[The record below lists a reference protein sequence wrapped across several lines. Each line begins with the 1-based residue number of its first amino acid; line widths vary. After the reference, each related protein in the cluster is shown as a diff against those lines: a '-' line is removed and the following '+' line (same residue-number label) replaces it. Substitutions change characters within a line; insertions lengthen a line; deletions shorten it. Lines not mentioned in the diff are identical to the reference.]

1 MLSGVEAYT
10 GSVYGYEKTT
20 GTDQLGKDAFLQ
32 LLITELRYQDPLNP
46 MTDRE
51 FISQMAQFSAL
62 EQMQNL
68 YRVGQAQQ
76 AISLIGRPVLAEEY
90 LDDGISEMI
99 YGQVTGVRTVNGKT
113 LLRLDS
119 GREIEADSVVVV
131 LDETGLEQY
140 LQAMVGRKAY
150 VRVYNEAGEVVDL
163 REIQITGYKIVE
175 GKPYVTAGSG
185 ENEEQIPLSEIW
197 SVA

>member
-62 EQMQNL
+62 EEMQNL

-76 AISLIGRPVLAEEY
+76 AIFLIGRPVLAEEY
-90 LDDGISEMI
+90 LDDGTSEMI

-113 LLRLDS
+113 LLCLDS

-140 LQAMVGRKAY
+140 LQAMVGEEAY
-150 VRVYNEAGEVVDL
+150 VRVYNEDGEVVDL
-163 REIQITGYKIVE
+163 RKILITGYKIVE

-185 ENEEQIPLSEIW
+185 ENEEQIPLSDIW
-197 SVA
+197 GVV